1 MNSYSVFVS
10 FSQSKAL
17 PTLIGSCTI
26 LYSAVHQRWLTP
38 REILSVQGFPVCPA
52 WTLDIPCCSFS
63 QRSANGMGYSGWP
76 SRNSVCE
83 MSGNSMHCNVAGVI
97 MLFGMSQVMIDPHL
111 MRLMKTGRS
120 LMIQRRLNFH
130 EPTDTFHQK
139 RKSQTHDE
147 HDESKKPRG
156 CNASELTLFFEDDWS
171 VTVLKICFMCLYTV
185 H

>member
-1 MNSYSVFVS
+1 MVLFQMNPFSVSVY
-10 FSQSKAL
+10 FSQTKAL

-63 QRSANGMGYSGWP
+63 QRSTNGMGYSGWP

-111 MRLMKTGRS
+111 MRLMKAGKS
-120 LMIQRRLNFH
+120 LMMHRRLNFH
-130 EPTDTFHQK
+130 DPMQTSHQK
-139 RKSQTHDE
+139 RKSQNHEE
-147 HDESKKPRG
+147 HDESKKQRG
-156 CNASELTLFFEDDWS
+156 CNASELTLFFEDD
-171 VTVLKICFMCLYTV
+171 
-185 H
+185 